1 MNTFIF
7 WRQGVRMAKVT
18 KFLIIAII
26 IKLFLSI
33 KVEAIDSIIR
43 VAFEPNLPPYQ
54 YEENEQYK
62 GVHIDILNNIAD
74 KNNFIIQYVPMNSSN
89 DCLQALSNGEVDIVL
104 GAINNHEF
112 EEQSTDSI
120 SQSSIIMIAN
130 NEYANLIKSK
140 KNIGAIKTV
149 FENETISYSYIQKMK
164 NLRYIVVSNQLRA
177 FDILIYGEANVLI
190 GVKNSILYQLEK
202 ANLEEKFTIVN
213 NYMVPIEYCIITKKG
228 DKDLLNLLN
237 SELQR
242 IRISGDYIKIHE
254 KWINEEKYAIRKF
267 LDTAA
272 TIAAIFATILLFVFI
287 LNFRLN
293 LLLKKQVDEKTKELQ
308 RVNKDLQNQINET
321 RNYNELK
328 NCIVERSPS
337 GIIAFGTDYKI
348 TLFNRSACNLTKLKD
363 FPISQS
369 VFDIPLI
376 NNILMNIDD
385 KLFKED
391 LKIINKEITLKTE
404 ENKSV
409 SYRYDM
415 YQLYNF
421 DNSIRGA
428 IITIDDITKELR
440 IKEQEFEKEKNKAL
454 NQIIAGIAHEIR
466 NPLTSIKTFIQL
478 VPTKMDNQSFQNQ
491 LVEFVPKEVDRV
503 NNLIKSLIDYAKP
516 VINNKHN
523 VNVSEI
529 VKSCTVLIKPTLE
542 NKNIELIVSIEND
555 LIIFADKNQLNQALI
570 NIILNGL
577 DSMTVKVKNGGI
589 QNKLHMRIN
598 TWREYDNIFIQVIDE
613 GVGMTDE
620 EIKKSTEPFYTNK
633 VNGTGL
639 GLPLSKQYIEDNNGI
654 LIIESKPL
662 IFTKVTVRFRGVFK

>member
-1 MNTFIF
+1 
-7 WRQGVRMAKVT
+7 MAKVT
-18 KFLIIAII
+18 KFLVIAVILNFI
-26 IKLFLSI
+26 LSI
-33 KVEAIDSIIR
+33 KVAAIDSIIR

-54 YEENEQYK
+54 YEEGGQFK
-62 GVHIDILNNIAD
+62 GVHIDILNKIAD
-74 KNNFIIQYVPMNSSN
+74 KNSFIIQYVPMKSSN
-89 DCLQALSNGEVDIVL
+89 DCLEALSSGDVDLVL
-104 GAINNHEF
+104 GAVKKPEF
-112 EEQSTDSI
+112 EGQSTDSI

-130 NEYANLIKSK
+130 NEYANLLKSK
-140 KNIGAIKTV
+140 KNVGAIKTV

-164 NLRYIVVSNQLRA
+164 NLRYIVVSNQQRA
-177 FDILIYGEANVLI
+177 FEVLTSGEANVLI
-190 GVKNSILYQLEK
+190 GIKNSILYQLEK
-202 ANLEEKFTIVN
+202 ANLEEKYTIVN

-242 IRISGDYIKIHE
+242 IRISGDYIKIYE

-267 LDTAA
+267 LDTV
-272 TIAAIFATILLFVFI
+272 AIITAILVTILLFIFAF
-287 LNFRLN
+287 NFRLN

-328 NCIVERSPS
+328 NCIVEHSPS
-337 GIIAFGTDYKI
+337 GIIAFDTDYKI
-348 TLFNRSACNLTKLKD
+348 TLFNGSACNLTKLED
-363 FPISQS
+363 FPISRS
-369 VFDIPLI
+369 VFDLPLI
-376 NNILMNIDD
+376 NNILKDIHY

-391 LKIINKEITLKTE
+391 LKIVNKEITLKTE

-409 SYRYDM
+409 SYRYDV

-428 IITIDDITKELR
+428 IITIDDITNELR

-466 NPLTSIKTFIQL
+466 NPLTSIKTYIQL
-478 VPTKMDNQSFQNQ
+478 IPTKMDSQSFQNQ
-491 LVEFVPKEVDRV
+491 LVEFVPREVDRV

-516 VINNKHN
+516 VINNKQK

-542 NKNIELIVSIEND
+542 NKNIELVVSIEND
-555 LIIFADKNQLNQALI
+555 LTIFADKNRLNQALI

-577 DSMTVKVKNGGI
+577 DSMTEKVRNGGI
-589 QNKLHMRIN
+589 QNKLHMRIIA
-598 TWREYDNIFIQVIDE
+598 WREHDNIFIQVADE

-633 VNGTGL
+633 ANGTGL
-639 GLPLSKQYIEDNNGI
+639 GMPLSKQYIEDNNGT
-654 LIIESKPL
+654 LIIESKVSA
-662 IFTKVTVRFRGVFK
+662 FTKVTMRFRGYSNG

>member
-1 MNTFIF
+1 
-7 WRQGVRMAKVT
+7 MAKVT

-89 DCLQALSNGEVDIVL
+89 ACLEALSNGEADMVL
-104 GAINNHEF
+104 GAIKNHEF

-140 KNIGAIKTV
+140 KNIGTIKTV
-149 FENETISYSYIQKMK
+149 FENETVSYSYIQKMK

-177 FDILIYGEANVLI
+177 FDILTSGEANVLI
-190 GVKNSILYQLEK
+190 GVKNSILYQLDK
-202 ANLEEKFTIVN
+202 ADLEEKYTIVN

-228 DKDLLNLLN
+228 DKDLLDLLN

-254 KWINEEKYAIRKF
+254 KWINEEKYVIREF
-267 LDTAA
+267 LD
-272 TIAAIFATILLFVFI
+272 TIAAIAAISVTILLFVFI
-287 LNFRLN
+287 FNFRLSF
-293 LLLKKQVDEKTKELQ
+293 LLKKQVNEKTKELQ

-328 NCIVERSPS
+328 NCIVEHSPS
-337 GIIAFGTDYKI
+337 GIIAFDTGYKI
-348 TLFNRSACNLTKLKD
+348 TLYNQSACNLTKLTD
-363 FPISQS
+363 FPIGQS

-385 KLFKED
+385 KLFNED
-391 LKIINKEITLKTE
+391 LKIINKEITLKIE
-404 ENKSV
+404 DNKSV
-409 SYRYDM
+409 CYRYDM

-428 IITIDDITKELR
+428 IITIDDVTKELR
-440 IKEQEFEKEKNKAL
+440 IKEQVFEKEKSKAL

-466 NPLTSIKTFIQL
+466 NPLTSIQTFVQL
-478 VPTKMDNQSFQNQ
+478 IPTKMDNQSFQNQ

-503 NNLIKSLIDYAKP
+503 SNLIKSLIDYAKP
-516 VINNKHN
+516 VINNKHK

-529 VKSCTVLIKPTLE
+529 VRSCTVLIKPTLE
-542 NKNIELIVSIEND
+542 NKSIKLVVSIEDD
-555 LIIFADKNQLNQALI
+555 LTVFADKNQLNQALI

-577 DSMTVKVKNGGI
+577 DSMTEKVKNGDI
-589 QNKLHMRIN
+589 QNDLHMRIN

-613 GVGMTDE
+613 GLGMTQE

-633 VNGTGL
+633 ANGTGL
-639 GLPLSKQYIEDNNGI
+639 GLPLSKQYVEESNGT
-654 LIIESKPL
+654 LTIESEPL
-662 IFTKVTVRFRGVFK
+662 IFTKVTLRFRRYLNE

>member
-1 MNTFIF
+1 
-7 WRQGVRMAKVT
+7 MAKVI

-89 DCLQALSNGEVDIVL
+89 DCLEALSNGEVDIVL
-104 GAINNHEF
+104 GAIKNHEF

-140 KNIGAIKTV
+140 KDMGAIKTV

-177 FDILIYGEANVLI
+177 FDILTSGEANVLI

-202 ANLEEKFTIVN
+202 ENLEEKYTMVN

-228 DKDLLNLLN
+228 DKDLLDLLN

-242 IRISGDYIKIHE
+242 IRIRGDYIKIYE

-272 TIAAIFATILLFVFI
+272 TIAAIIVTILLFVFI
-287 LNFRLN
+287 FNFRLN

-348 TLFNRSACNLTKLKD
+348 TLFNRSACNLTKFKD

-376 NNILMNIDD
+376 NNILMNIDN
-385 KLFKED
+385 KLFNED

-404 ENKSV
+404 ENRSV

-478 VPTKMDNQSFQNQ
+478 IPTKMDNQSFQNQ
-491 LVEFVPKEVDRV
+491 LVKFVPKEVDRV

-516 VINNKHN
+516 VINNKHK

-555 LIIFADKNQLNQALI
+555 LTIFADKNQLNQALI

-577 DSMTVKVKNGGI
+577 DSMTEKIKNGGI

-662 IFTKVTVRFRGVFK
+662 IFTKVTVKFRGYLNE

>member
-1 MNTFIF
+1 M
-7 WRQGVRMAKVT
+7 VKV
-18 KFLIIAII
+18 KKILIIAII
-26 IKLFLSI
+26 IKLFLPI

-54 YEENEQYK
+54 YVENEQYK

-74 KNNFIIQYVPMNSSN
+74 KNNFIIQYIPMNSSN
-89 DCLQALSNGEVDIVL
+89 ECLEALSNGEVDIVL
-104 GAINNHEF
+104 GAIKNHEF

-120 SQSSIIMIAN
+120 SQSSIIMIAS
-130 NEYANLIKSK
+130 NEYASLIKSK
-140 KNIGAIKTV
+140 KNMGTIKTV
-149 FENETISYSYIQKMK
+149 FENETIGYSYIQKMK

-177 FDILIYGEANVLI
+177 FDILTSGEANVLI

-202 ANLEEKFTIVN
+202 ANLEEKYTIVN
-213 NYMVPIEYCIITKKG
+213 NYMVPIEYSIITKKG
-228 DKDLLNLLN
+228 DKELQDLLN
-237 SELQR
+237 SELRR
-242 IRISGDYIKIHE
+242 IRISGDYVKIHQ

-267 LDTAA
+267 LDTVAA
-272 TIAAIFATILLFVFI
+272 IAAVFAAVLLSIFIF
-287 LNFRLN
+287 NFRLN

-308 RVNKDLQNQINET
+308 KVNKDLQNQINET

-328 NCIVERSPS
+328 NCIVEHSPS

-348 TLFNRSACNLTKLKD
+348 TLFNGSACNLTKLKD
-363 FPISQS
+363 FPIGQS

-376 NNILMNIDD
+376 NNILKNIAD

-404 ENKSV
+404 ENKSA

-428 IITIDDITKELR
+428 IITIDDITKELK

-466 NPLTSIKTFIQL
+466 NPLTSIKTYIQL
-478 VPTKMDNQSFQNQ
+478 IPTKMGNQSFQNQ

-516 VINNKHN
+516 VINNKHK

-529 VKSCTVLIKPTLE
+529 IKSCTLLIKPTLE
-542 NKNIELIVSIEND
+542 NRNIELIVSIEND
-555 LIIFADKNQLNQALI
+555 LTIFADKNQVNQALI

-577 DSMTVKVKNGGI
+577 DSMMEKAKNGGM

-598 TWREYDNIFIQVIDE
+598 AWREKDNIFIQVIDE
-613 GVGMTDE
+613 GIGMTDE
-620 EIKKSTEPFYTNK
+620 EVKKSTEPFYTNK

-639 GLPLSKQYIEDNNGI
+639 GLPLSKQYIEDNNGM
-654 LIIESKPL
+654 LTIESKPL
-662 IFTKVTVRFRGVFK
+662 LFTKVTVRFRGYSNE